1 MSLYGDDEPTNRDKS
16 TQYGAHN
23 ALFHHPEYG
32 LLLLPASAIYNE
44 KQRITPTMYH
54 LSAHQQLHT
63 HTLNT
68 PSTHH
73 RYSDIPLNDPSA
85 HT

>member
-1 MSLYGDDEPTNRDKS
+1 MSLYGDEEPTTRDKS

-44 KQRITPTMYH
+44 KQRITPSQRTPAATY
-54 LSAHQQLHT
+54 T
-63 HTLNT
+63 PPLNT
-68 PSTHH
+68 PS
-73 RYSDIPLNDPSA
+73 A
-85 HT
+85 HP